1 MFKQLIVDLV
11 QDAFDIVGDL
21 KSTVNYV
28 QFSTGAYDVN
38 TASPTYTYNY
48 QTGIGAIMTSF
59 SEDEKDDEV
68 QVLFDRKVLIPAKT
82 FEIELDQATEDTIVD
97 QDGKAWNVVR
107 YLGVTGQSLHKFHV
121 RAA

>member
-1 MFKQLIVDLV
+1 MFKDLIIDMV
-11 QDAFDIVGDL
+11 QEAFDITGDL

-48 QTGIGAIMTSF
+48 QIGIGAIMTSF

-68 QVLFDRKVLIPAKT
+68 QVLFDRKVLISAKT

-97 QDGKAWNVVR
+97 EDGKAWNVVR
-107 YLGVTGQSLHKFHV
+107 YLGVTGKSLHKFHV